1 MPPTC
6 QEPLLWLCASCAH
19 SFHQKEWENSG
30 RSCPAC
36 GHKTGEWKCSLCQQ
50 NFTQPSLGGVHP
62 CKKEGGPAGQISEAP
77 SGRPSLSFPRKFLLP
92 AAGGALF
99 LVLLGFWQGSR
110 KGDRP
115 PPAKSSPTQAVVPP
129 SAGTTARTLSPDQ
142 EESSYIQ
149 IQWSGLREAGT
160 LVNFQIP
167 VYEDRSAPWLDA
179 VYFFIIWVG
188 TSPDPESKEGAIYLG
203 AFEPGQTFQTRI
215 LPVLQKNLEQRS
227 RNPIPLPQAHYFVSF
242 GSLSHAPRNAPEIFT
257 SDKGVLAICRAIGTF
272 ANKSKMTLVDEFDG
286 QDLGN
291 YEVGLLAPIRL
302 EVEMVDF
309 PAMDIAVP
317 NGETSKFSVL
327 LK

>member
-1 MPPTC
+1 M
-6 QEPLLWLCASCAH
+6 
-19 SFHQKEWENSG
+19 G

-50 NFTQPSLGGVHP
+50 NFSQPSLGGEHP
-62 CKKEGGPAGQISEAP
+62 CKKEGGPAGHISEAP
-77 SGRPSLSFPRKFLLP
+77 IGRMAPSLPRKIVLP
-92 AAGGALF
+92 AAVGALI
-99 LVLLGFWQGSR
+99 LVLLGVWQCSR
-110 KGDRP
+110 TGDRH
-115 PPAKSSPTQAVVPP
+115 PPAESAQTQATVPTLP
-129 SAGTTARTLSPDQ
+129 STVARTLSPEQ

-179 VYFFIIWVG
+179 VYFFVIWVG
-188 TSPDPESKEGAIYLG
+188 TSPDPESKDGAIYLG
-203 AFEPGQTFQTRI
+203 AFEPGQTFQNRI
-215 LPVLQKNLEQRS
+215 LPILQKNLEQRS
-227 RNPIPLPQAHYFVSF
+227 RNPIPLPQAHFFVSF

-257 SDKGVLAICRAIGTF
+257 SDQGARAICRAIGTF
-272 ANKSKMTLVDEFDG
+272 ANKSKMALMDEFDG
-286 QDLGN
+286 QDKGN
-291 YEVGLLAPIRL
+291 YKIGLLSPIRL
-302 EVEMVDF
+302 EIEMVDF

>member
-19 SFHQKEWENSG
+19 SFHQKEWEKSG
-30 RSCPAC
+30 RACPAC

-50 NFTQPSLGGVHP
+50 TFIQPSLGGTHP
-62 CKKEGGPAGQISEAP
+62 CKKEGGSAGQISDAP
-77 SGRPSLSFPRKFLLP
+77 SRRPALSFPRKFILP
-92 AAGGALF
+92 AAGGVLF
-99 LVLLGFWQGSR
+99 LVLLGVW
-110 KGDRP
+110 
-115 PPAKSSPTQAVVPP
+115 KSSRTTDSNPPTESPQTQATVPTSP
-129 SAGTTARTLSPDQ
+129 STARTLSPNQ
-142 EESSYIQ
+142 EQSSFIQ

-167 VYEDRSAPWLDA
+167 VYEDRSAPILDA
-179 VYFFIIWVG
+179 VYFFVIWVG

-203 AFEPGQTFQTRI
+203 AFEPGQTFQNRI
-215 LPVLQKNLEQRS
+215 LPILQKNLEQRS
-227 RNPIPLPQAHYFVSF
+227 RNPIPLPEPHFFVSF

-257 SDKGVLAICRAIGTF
+257 SDQGVVAICRAIGTF

-286 QDLGN
+286 QDKGN
-291 YEVGLLAPIRL
+291 YEIGLLSPIRL
-302 EVEMVDF
+302 EIEMVDF
-309 PAMDIAVP
+309 AAMDIAVP